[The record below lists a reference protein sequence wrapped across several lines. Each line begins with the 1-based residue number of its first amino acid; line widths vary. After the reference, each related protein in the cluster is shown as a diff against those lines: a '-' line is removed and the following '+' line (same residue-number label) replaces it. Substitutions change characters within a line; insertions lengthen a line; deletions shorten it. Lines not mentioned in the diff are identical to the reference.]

1 MKKALPIV
9 LAVIAVVA
17 IVFGVIGFTQK
28 ADLQKKVDELTAKVT
43 SLTSDLDAARKDLET
58 AKADLKA
65 AEEAA
70 AKAAE
75 EAAKAA
81 EDAAKAA
88 AAKAVPEGYPEIKEG
103 IDFGGA
109 KIWIHDY
116 WTASS
121 ARKENPNEE
130 EQAQYD
136 YRDWIMKTYNCE
148 IEQIADGDWGSNA
161 TQLVNF
167 FGAPDGSLR
176 LYILPPDF
184 VGGPMSQG
192 AFAAWNEN
200 DLIDLKDDHWNGAT
214 VDFMTV
220 GGKTYG
226 VSTGNSEPR
235 ACLYFNKQILEAAG
249 IDWKTIYDMQKDGTW
264 TWEAFENMLKQIQK
278 DTDNDG
284 IIDIW
289 GMTGSNVDMYR
300 VAVFANGG
308 CFFDSDENGKLA
320 IAAGSDNTLE
330 ALTWSK
336 DIFNTYF
343 YQQPADGSWDY
354 YKDAW
359 LQNFCGFYMYQ
370 TYGGFNDNSEMASAP
385 FDWGC
390 VAFPVGPKGTT
401 YTNVV
406 SDNVTV
412 IPNVYDADTVAKLAY
427 IYQLWSAATP
437 GYDDEL
443 GWVGNKL
450 NYTDDRAVLET
461 YAMLREPEHC
471 SSDKVLYLGSV
482 NDIEGQDFLWSLAGS
497 TPAELLEAKTP
508 VWQGLLD
515 AFNAK

>member
-1 MKKALPIV
+1 MKKLVALLLSAMMLCACCAA
-9 LAVIAVVA
+9 LA
-17 IVFGVIGFTQK
+17 
-28 ADLQKKVDELTAKVT
+28 E
-43 SLTSDLDAARKDLET
+43 
-58 AKADLKA
+58 
-65 AEEAA
+65 
-70 AKAAE
+70 
-75 EAAKAA
+75 
-81 EDAAKAA
+81 
-88 AAKAVPEGYPEIKEG
+88 VPEGYPEVVPG

-109 KIWIHDY
+109 EVLILDY
-116 WTASS
+116 WSGDSYKVA
-121 ARKENPNEE
+121 NPS
-130 EQAQYD
+130 EQQLATYAFH
-136 YRDWIMKTYNCE
+136 DWINAAYNVK
-148 IEQIADGDWGSNA
+148 ADQLQGGDWGSCA
-161 TQLVNF
+161 EEMINF
-167 FGAPDGSLR
+167 TGTPDGSLR
-176 LYILPPDF
+176 MYIIEPGKVVSLVSNGIASPI
-184 VGGPMSQG
+184 STKY
-192 AFAAWNEN
+192 
-200 DLIDLKDDHWNGAT
+200 IDLTADKWNDAEI
-214 VDFMTV
+214 DFMTV
-220 GGKTYG
+220 GGTLYG
-226 VSTGNSEPR
+226 LYAGNSEPR
-235 ACLYFNKQILEAAG
+235 GCLYFNKRVLEEAG
-249 IDWKTIYDMQKDGTW
+249 IDWNTIYDMQKEGKW
-264 TWEAFENMLKQIQK
+264 TWEAFENLLKQIQK

-284 IIDIW
+284 IIDIY

-308 CFFDSDENGKLA
+308 CFFDSDENGKLV

-336 DIFNTYF
+336 DIYNTYF

-359 LQNFCGFYMYQ
+359 KQGFCGFYMYQ
-370 TYGGFNDNSEMASAP
+370 TYGGFNDNSEMADMA
-385 FDWGC
+385 DAWGC

-412 IPNVYDADTVAKLAY
+412 IPNVYDAETVAKLSY

-450 NYTDDRAVLET
+450 NYTDERAVLET

-482 NDIEGQDFLWSLAGS
+482 NDVEGQDFLWSLAGS

>member
-9 LAVIAVVA
+9 LALIAVCA

-43 SLTSDLDAARKDLET
+43 SLTSDLDAAKKDLET
-58 AKADLKA
+58 AKTELKDA
-65 AEEAA
+65 QEAA

-81 EDAAKAA
+81 EEAAKAA

-109 KIWIHDY
+109 KILIHDY
-116 WTASS
+116 WTSSS

-130 EQAQYD
+130 EKAQYD

-176 LYILPPDF
+176 IYILPPDF
-184 VGGPMSQG
+184 VGGPMAQG
-192 AFAAWNEN
+192 AFAAWNN
-200 DLIDLKDDHWNGAT
+200 DLIDLTDKHWNGAT

-249 IDWKTIYDMQKDGTW
+249 IDWNTIYDMQKEGTW
-264 TWEAFENMLKQIQK
+264 TWAAFEDMLKKIQK

-284 IIDIW
+284 IIDVW

-308 CFFDSDENGKLA
+308 CFFDSDENGKLT

-412 IPNVYDADTVAKLAY
+412 IPNVYDADTVAKLSY

-443 GWVGNKL
+443 SWVGNKL

-482 NDIEGQDFLWSLAGS
+482 NDVEGQDFLWSLAGS